1 MAELTTNTRTGSNRT
16 KKLSTRVD
24 LTAMVDLAFLL
35 ITFFMLTT
43 TLAKPVAMS
52 LSMPVGDDPAP
63 VKLSNALT
71 LCLGSNN
78 QLMYYTGTNENP
90 EELSFTGYDKNE
102 IRLVLMNKAQQILN
116 QTGKN
121 LMVLIKP
128 SDKSQYQNLV
138 DVLDELH
145 ITNVPSYAIVDI
157 TSEDIERLK
166 NKGIY

>member
-1 MAELTTNTRTGSNRT
+1 MAELNNTQKMGSNRT

-52 LSMPVGDDPAP
+52 LSMPVGDEPSP
-63 VKLSNALT
+63 IKLSNALT
-71 LCLGSNN
+71 LCIGSNN
-78 QLMYYTGTNENP
+78 QLMYYTGTNEEP
-90 EELSFTGYDKNE
+90 QELSFTGFNKNE
-102 IRLVLMNKAQQILN
+102 IRLVLINKAQEILS

-128 SDKSQYQNLV
+128 SDKSNYENLV
-138 DVLDELH
+138 DILDELN
-145 ITNVPSYAIVDI
+145 ITKVPSYAIVDI
-157 TSEDIERLK
+157 SKEDVERLK
-166 NKGIY
+166 NRGIY

>member
-1 MAELTTNTRTGSNRT
+1 MAELNTTQKMGSNRT

-43 TLAKPVAMS
+43 TLSKPVAMS
-52 LSMPVGDDPAP
+52 LSMPVGKVESK
-63 VKLSNALT
+63 VKASNTLT
-71 LCLGSNN
+71 LCLGANN
-78 QLMYYTGTNENP
+78 RVVWYTGTNEEP
-90 EELSFTGYDKNE
+90 TDLSVTGFNKNE
-102 IRLVLMNKAQQILN
+102 IRLVLMNRLKEILD
-116 QTGKN
+116 QTGEN

-128 SDKSQYQNLV
+128 SDKSQYKDLV

-157 TSEDIERLK
+157 SKEDIDRLK
-166 NKGIY
+166 RSGIY